1 MCSISIQIM
10 KHLWRRKRQNY
21 SHKPTPN
28 VLVELWHLRLWGF
41 LLTERLSSIPLYVQL
56 IFFQLFSQ
64 RQLSF
69 CASHQFTVD
78 SISRLNACAVIC
90 FALVCS
96 MSTNLEVKRRVRAE
110 FNDASKL
117 HPEILARNCGMS
129 CHAAAGVQTAT
140 VWLASAVISSQLY
153 NHTQPREHDWQDVVE
168 LKQNFG
174 ILTTDVLV

>member
-1 MCSISIQIM
+1 M
-10 KHLWRRKRQNY
+10 KHLWQRKRQNY
-21 SHKPTPN
+21 PHKPTPN

-56 IFFQLFSQ
+56 IFFRLFSQ
-64 RQLSF
+64 CQLSI
-69 CASHQFTVD
+69 CASHQHTVD

-90 FALVCS
+90 FAFVCS

-129 CHAAAGVQTAT
+129 CHAATGGQTAT

-153 NHTQPREHDWQDVVE
+153 NHTKQREQDWQDVVE
-168 LKQNFG
+168 LKQKFG
-174 ILTTDVLV
+174 ILKTDLLI